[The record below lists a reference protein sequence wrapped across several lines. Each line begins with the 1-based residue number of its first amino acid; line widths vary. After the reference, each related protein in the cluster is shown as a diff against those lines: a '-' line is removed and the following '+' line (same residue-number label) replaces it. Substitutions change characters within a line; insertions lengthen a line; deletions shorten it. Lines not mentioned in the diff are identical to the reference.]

1 MKYKYCNCV
10 IEYTNVKDDLIEYKC
25 MFCNKSYQRKFDEKL
40 NGWFLNTYKFSNHDS
55 NKFTL
60 LLQIGVYP
68 YE

>member
-40 NGWFLNTYKFSNHDS
+40 NG
-55 NKFTL
+55 
-60 LLQIGVYP
+60 
-68 YE
+68 